1 VTAIA
6 SRCRSLTAGFAAL
19 TACAAFATPASAA
32 APVASA
38 PAGCPDVAV
47 TQPFAPWGD
56 RADYFLAPNGG
67 LERGASGW
75 ALRGDAE
82 VQQGNEPFYVVDA
95 GDRRSLSL
103 SAGSS
108 ATTASFC
115 IGVEHRTMRFFAD
128 GSRSSSLDVDV
139 LYSDGAGKDRSMR
152 IATLSGSGRWAPTD
166 IVPMIVNAM
175 AAERG
180 NAMSVRLRFTPRDR
194 GDWSIDDVLVDPYR
208 SR

>member
-1 VTAIA
+1 MTTIA
-6 SRCRSLTAGFAAL
+6 ARCRPLLAGFAAL
-19 TACAAFATPASAA
+19 TACAAVASPASAA
-32 APVASA
+32 SA
-38 PAGCPDVAV
+38 PAATGCPDVAV
-47 TQPFAPWGD
+47 SQPFAAWGD
-56 RADYFLAPNGG
+56 SADYFLAPNGG

-82 VQQGNEPFYVVDA
+82 VQKGNEPFHVVDA

-103 SAGSS
+103 AAGSS

-139 LYSDGAGKDRSMR
+139 LYSDAAGHDRSMR
-152 IATLSGSGRWAPTD
+152 LATLSGSGRWAPTE

-175 AAERG
+175 AAARS
-180 NAMSVRLRFTPRDR
+180 NAMIVQLRFTPRSR
-194 GDWSIDDVLVDPYR
+194 GGWSIDDVLVDPYR

>member
-1 VTAIA
+1 VSTIA
-6 SRCRSLTAGFAAL
+6 ARCRPLIAGFAAL
-19 TACAAFATPASAA
+19 SACAAFASPASAA
-32 APVASA
+32 PA
-38 PAGCPDVAV
+38 PATTGCPDVAV

-56 RADYFLAPNGG
+56 AADYFLAPNGG

-82 VQQGNEPFYVVDA
+82 LQKGNEPFYVVDD

-115 IGVEHRTMRFFAD
+115 IGVEHRSMRFFAD

-139 LYSDGAGKDRSMR
+139 LYSDDGGRERSMR
-152 IATLSGSGRWAPTD
+152 LATLSGSGRWAPTD
-166 IVPMIVNAM
+166 VVPMIVNAM
-175 AAERG
+175 AAERD
-180 NAMSVRLRFTPRDR
+180 NALSVRLRFTPRAR